1 MSQYN
6 HNDDNFIYC
15 IGTYFDKA
23 TMVSFF
29 RFISKSDKSTEEK
42 WVPMNY
48 LYKNIYFKEAV
59 ETYLSN
65 IQTSL
70 KMQNDFQSSIS
81 NQTPKIE
88 ESLNY
93 KMNSPNTRNDSEIL
107 KRDEKKKTRLFN
119 MMFKEEFSME
129 FKSNEFFLKSLNY
142 LNRTF
147 PVQMDTIYGNFNFN

>member
-6 HNDDNFIYC
+6 QNDDNFIYC

-23 TMVSFF
+23 TMLSFF
-29 RFISKSDKSTEEK
+29 RFIFKSDKSTEEK
-42 WVPMNY
+42 WIPMIN
-48 LYKNIYFKEAV
+48 LHKNICYKGAA
-59 ETYLSN
+59 ETYLTN
-65 IQTSL
+65 IQTNL
-70 KMQNDFQSSIS
+70 KMQNVFQSSTS

-93 KMNSPNTRNDSEIL
+93 KINSPKTRNDSHHTQTP
-107 KRDEKKKTRLFN
+107 EKKKTRLFN
-119 MMFKEEFSME
+119 IMFKEEFSME

-147 PVQMDTIYGNFNFN
+147 PVQMDTIYGNFNLN

>member
-1 MSQYN
+1 
-6 HNDDNFIYC
+6 
-15 IGTYFDKA
+15 
-23 TMVSFF
+23 
-29 RFISKSDKSTEEK
+29 
-42 WVPMNY
+42 
-48 LYKNIYFKEAV
+48 
-59 ETYLSN
+59 
-65 IQTSL
+65 
-70 KMQNDFQSSIS
+70 MQNDFQSSIS

-93 KMNSPNTRNDSEIL
+93 KMNSPITRNDSEIL

-147 PVQMDTIYGNFNFN
+147 PVQMDTIYGNFNLN

>member
-65 IQTSL
+65 IVFVAHSHEVTHTAWCPPAL
-70 KMQNDFQSSIS
+70 
-81 NQTPKIE
+81 
-88 ESLNY
+88 
-93 KMNSPNTRNDSEIL
+93 RWAA
-107 KRDEKKKTRLFN
+107 
-119 MMFKEEFSME
+119 
-129 FKSNEFFLKSLNY
+129 
-142 LNRTF
+142 
-147 PVQMDTIYGNFNFN
+147 